1 MPYVVTQACY
11 MTVKVRNSQ
20 TAEDMN
26 RRFPSVAAVAVG
38 IALCSLTGCAVTSGP
53 SPAASAVNQPAARTA
68 ASRHQSALP
77 SPTPARTTTTPP
89 RSAVIAAQPA
99 APAAQP
105 AVTSA
110 PPAAPAAQPAV
121 TSAPPAVA
129 TPQPAVISAPPAV
142 ATPEPAVTTAPPV
155 VASASPAVGSGPA
168 LPSGVSGTFVSEE
181 TGAQLFA
188 DPSWQKSSD
197 GQIAPSSSCT
207 MWSPATMTVDGTY
220 LDMFTP
226 GSPSWDCVAIES
238 DAAMT
243 PGHIWQLSE
252 YIPALANGDIADYP
266 GWWLNDNGWSSEI
279 DMAEANDWVG
289 NTAPQGQMCLD
300 IHLTQGTDNTT
311 PNCVTE
317 AAGWH
322 TYTLVWAANGNVTMY
337 YDGIEVSPIGVAGS
351 TATDMHMII
360 WNNNNGGIDSTLK
373 LAYLAEWNL

>member
-1 MPYVVTQACY
+1 

-20 TAEDMN
+20 MAEDMN

-38 IALCSLTGCAVTSGP
+38 IALCSLTGCAVGSGP
-53 SPAASAVNQPAARTA
+53 SPTATVVNQAATRTA
-68 ASRHQSALP
+68 ASRHQSTLA
-77 SPTPARTTTTPP
+77 SSAPAPAKTTPP
-89 RSAVIAAQPA
+89 PLAVTWAQPA
-99 APAAQP
+99 AITAQP

-110 PPAAPAAQPAV
+110 PRAVATPQPAVATPQPSVATPQPSV

-129 TPQPAVISAPPAV
+129 TPQPAV
-142 ATPEPAVTTAPPV
+142 TTAPPV
-155 VASASPAVGSGPA
+155 VASPPPAVGSGPA
-168 LPSGVSGTFVSEE
+168 LPGGVSGTFVSEE
-181 TGAQLFA
+181 TGAQLIA
-188 DPSWQKSSD
+188 DPSWQRSSD

-226 GSPSWDCVAIES
+226 GKPSWDCAAIES

-266 GWWLNDNGWSSEI
+266 SWWLNDNGWSSEI
-279 DMAEANDWVG
+279 DMAEANDWGG

-300 IHLTQGTDNTT
+300 IHLNQGTDNTT

-322 TYTLVWAANGNVTMY
+322 TYTLVWAANGHVSMY
-337 YDGIEVSPIGVAGS
+337 YDGIKVSPVGVSGS

-373 LAYLAEWNL
+373 LAYLAEWDL